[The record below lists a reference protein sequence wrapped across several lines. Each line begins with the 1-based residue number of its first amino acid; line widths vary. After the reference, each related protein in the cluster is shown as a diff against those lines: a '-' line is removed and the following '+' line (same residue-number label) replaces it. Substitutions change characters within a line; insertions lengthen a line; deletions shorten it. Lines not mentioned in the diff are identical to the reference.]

1 MNSEP
6 TTTGTI
12 ADVAAFF
19 RVSIRTVAE
28 WKAERPPRL
37 AFWQEGRNVCF
48 GEEAVIDLRA
58 RMTMSEGRRSLEEA
72 REIARREWR
81 EHLSVRRA
89 ESDLRARVL
98 RLEQMLQGQQKDLAA

>member
-1 MNSEP
+1 MNPEP

-19 RVSIRTVAE
+19 RVSVRTVAE

-48 GEEAVIDLRA
+48 GEESVVALRA
-58 RMTMSEGRRSLEEA
+58 KMLVASSRLQPGEA
-72 REIARREWR
+72 ESIARKEWR
-81 EHLSVRRA
+81 AHLGVRLQLDELSQR
-89 ESDLRARVL
+89 LT
-98 RLEQMLQGQQKDLAA
+98 RLESAIQTKAIAA

>member
-1 MNSEP
+1 VNSHP

-19 RVSIRTVAE
+19 RVSVRTVAE

-58 RMTMSEGRRSLEEA
+58 RMTMSEGRRSLDEA
-72 REIARREWR
+72 RETARREWR
-81 EHLSVRRA
+81 EHLAVRRP
-89 ESDLRARVL
+89 ESDLLKRVL
-98 RLEQMLQGQQKDLAA
+98 RLEQLLQNQRTDLAA